1 MGTEWF
7 SPKFTFPNWFYYLV
21 VSYFT
26 YYLEKPVLRWHQFAL
41 VIIETVT
48 LHVPIRSNVM
58 LWDPK
63 SNIVQ
68 ITSFIPYWQIECSK
82 GLTISQ
88 IWHEKLAGAR
98 RVFLFVVLWQA
109 MALKMA
115 FENHSLFIFT
125 NKHGIMWQWY
135 TQCVHRIG
143 VIAKHWELPKSIR
156 FSNCHHETQHTGSRV
171 MVFRVQWDLLKKV
184 LAATSHW
191 KGKRLR
197 ESQCHHRVTKRLP
210 VSKLSSRVSYI
221 QQFHIHLALSLKLP
235 SIILSGK
242 AMKSRG
248 IIPWRHNVKVKKTG
262 GKRKH
267 ISAHLSV
274 LKGVR
279 GTRK

>member
-1 MGTEWF
+1 MVFTEVYISKLVLLFSCFIFHILFRKTSFTMAPVCSRNYKNSDSACTHQKQCDALGPKVQYSTNNEFYSLLADRVQQGPHHLSDMAWKVGRRTKGFSICCFMTSHGTENGFW
-7 SPKFTFPNWFYYLV
+7 
-21 VSYFT
+21 
-26 YYLEKPVLRWHQFAL
+26 KP
-41 VIIETVT
+41 
-48 LHVPIRSNVM
+48 
-58 LWDPK
+58 
-63 SNIVQ
+63 
-68 ITSFIPYWQIECSK
+68 
-82 GLTISQ
+82 
-88 IWHEKLAGAR
+88 
-98 RVFLFVVLWQA
+98 LFVYFHQQTWDHVT
-109 MALKMA
+109 MI
-115 FENHSLFIFT
+115 HPVCSS
-125 NKHGIMWQWY
+125 
-135 TQCVHRIG
+135 HRG
-143 VIAKHWELPKSIR
+143 NSQTLGTSIR
-156 FSNCHHETQHTGSRV
+156 FSNCHHEIQHPGSSV

-197 ESQCHHRVTKRLP
+197 ESQCHHRVAKRLP
-210 VSKLSSRVSYI
+210 VSKLSSLVSYI

-248 IIPWRHNVKVKKTG
+248 TIPWRHNVKVKKTG